1 MIIDFRLRPPV
12 KPYLSGRIY
21 NLERNKRLSESM
33 GMYQSPSVLN
43 YSMDMLL
50 DEMDEAGVSIGVV
63 PGRESNPGMGDATCE
78 EVTSIVQSHPGRF
91 VGIAGVD
98 PTKPDE
104 AFSRIEQFVVNGI
117 LKAVCLEPGAL
128 PEPLYGDDRILYPV
142 IEYCAARDIPV
153 MMMLGGNAGP
163 DVSYTNPVQIDHVAA
178 DFPSA
183 RFIISHGG
191 WPWVQE
197 VLHVAF
203 RRPNIYISPDMY
215 LFNMPGWQ
223 DYVTACN
230 FFLQDRFL
238 FGTAYPFL
246 PLKGCVEHFMKL
258 PFKPE
263 VLPKLLYRNA
273 AALLNIDC

>member
-1 MIIDFRLRPPV
+1 M
-12 KPYLSGRIY
+12 Y

>member
-12 KPYLSGRIY
+12 KPYLSGRMY

-142 IEYCAARDIPV
+142 IAGCELHQSCADRSCGGGLSFRALHHFPRRLALGAGSAACGLPPPEYLYLARHV
-153 MMMLGGNAGP
+153 
-163 DVSYTNPVQIDHVAA
+163 PVQY
-178 DFPSA
+178 A
-183 RFIISHGG
+183 RLAG
-191 WPWVQE
+191 
-197 VLHVAF
+197 L
-203 RRPNIYISPDMY
+203 
-215 LFNMPGWQ
+215 
-223 DYVTACN
+223 C
-230 FFLQDRFL
+230 DRL
-238 FGTAYPFL
+238 
-246 PLKGCVEHFMKL
+246 
-258 PFKPE
+258 
-263 VLPKLLYRNA
+263 
-273 AALLNIDC
+273 

>member
-12 KPYLSGRIY
+12 KPYLSGRMY

-117 LKAVCLEPGAL
+117 LKALN
-128 PEPLYGDDRILYPV
+128 PE
-142 IEYCAARDIPV
+142 
-153 MMMLGGNAGP
+153 
-163 DVSYTNPVQIDHVAA
+163 
-178 DFPSA
+178 
-183 RFIISHGG
+183 
-191 WPWVQE
+191 
-197 VLHVAF
+197 
-203 RRPNIYISPDMY
+203 
-215 LFNMPGWQ
+215 
-223 DYVTACN
+223 
-230 FFLQDRFL
+230 RFL
-238 FGTAYPFL
+238 SRCTAMTASCT
-246 PLKGCVEHFMKL
+246 PLSNTARPGIS
-258 PFKPE
+258 
-263 VLPKLLYRNA
+263 RS
-273 AALLNIDC
+273 

>member
-12 KPYLSGRIY
+12 KPYLSGRMY

-215 LFNMPGWQ
+215 RP
-223 DYVTACN
+223 
-230 FFLQDRFL
+230 R
-238 FGTAYPFL
+238 
-246 PLKGCVEHFMKL
+246 
-258 PFKPE
+258 
-263 VLPKLLYRNA
+263 RN
-273 AALLNIDC
+273 IF